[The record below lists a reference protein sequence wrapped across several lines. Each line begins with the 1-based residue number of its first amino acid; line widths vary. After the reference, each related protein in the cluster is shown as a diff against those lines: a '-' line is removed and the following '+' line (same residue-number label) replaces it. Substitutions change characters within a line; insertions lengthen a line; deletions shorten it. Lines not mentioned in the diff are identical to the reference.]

1 MRHGYRF
8 KEYHI
13 ELENNVGVLYKN
25 NWLLFKGERRAAMTE
40 FVIAC
45 NDEKIL
51 KKFKNPV
58 KRKKHFLGRPGPS
71 HG

>member
-1 MRHGYRF
+1 MMHGYRF

-25 NWLLFKGERRAAMTE
+25 NWLLFKGERRDAMTE

-51 KKFKNPV
+51 KKFKEQTNV
-58 KRKKHFLGRPGPS
+58 AKLGRTS
-71 HG
+71 HGVTG